1 MSTGKAVIY
10 IVDDDLAARESVA
23 ALSESMGLAYQ
34 LYDSAESFLDTYIPS
49 GTPGCVVTD
58 LRMVGLSG
66 IELQQKL
73 KEHDVTLPIV
83 MITAYATTKTAVE
96 AMKLGAVTFL
106 DKGCT
111 EQELWD
117 GIAAGVRASR
127 ESINKRNTLS
137 SSRERLAL
145 LNPDEKKVLDLI
157 SRGSANKQ
165 VAAELGISIRTVE
178 ERRRR
183 VMQKLRASTFAELM
197 RFVVDAEHA
206 KLAQFGPADQSK

>member
-1 MSTGKAVIY
+1 MSSKATIY
-10 IVDDDLAARESVA
+10 IIDDDVAARESVA
-23 ALSESMGLAYQ
+23 ALVDSMGLSYE
-34 LYDSAESFLDTYIPS
+34 LFDSAESFLDTFIPS
-49 GTPGCVVTD
+49 GTPGCIVTD

-66 IELQQKL
+66 LELQKKL
-73 KEHDVTLPIV
+73 KEHDVTLPLV

-96 AMKLGAVTFL
+96 AMKLGAVTVL
-106 DKGCT
+106 DKQCS

-127 ESINKRNTLS
+127 ESISQRQSLS
-137 SSRERLAL
+137 DVRERLER
-145 LNPDEKKVLDLI
+145 LNPDEKRVLDLI

-183 VMQKLRASTFAELM
+183 VMQKLRVSTFAELM

-206 KLAQFGPADQSK
+206 NVATFGKRSTPS

>member
-1 MSTGKAVIY
+1 M
-10 IVDDDLAARESVA
+10 AARDSVA
-23 ALSESMGLAYQ
+23 ALVESMGLSYE
-34 LYDSAESFLDTYIPS
+34 LFDSAEAFLDTYIAS
-49 GTPGCVVTD
+49 GSPGCIVTD

-66 IELQQKL
+66 LELQKKL
-73 KEHDVTLPIV
+73 KDHDVTLPLV
-83 MITAYATTKTAVE
+83 MITAYATTQTAVE

-106 DKGCT
+106 EKGCS

-127 ESINKRNTLS
+127 TSILEKKSLS
-137 SSRERLAL
+137 DVRERLAL
-145 LNPDEKKVLDLI
+145 LNPEEKKVLDLI

-183 VMQKLRASTFAELM
+183 VMHKLQVSTFAELM
-197 RFVVDAEHA
+197 RFVVDAEYAH
-206 KLAQFGPADQSK
+206 LATFGPPAPR

>member
-1 MSTGKAVIY
+1 MSNDKAIIY
-10 IVDDDLAARESVA
+10 VVDDDVAARESVA
-23 ALSESMGLAYQ
+23 ALADSMGLAYQ
-34 LYDSAESFLDTYIPS
+34 LYDSAEAFLDTYIPS

-96 AMKLGAVTFL
+96 SMKLGAVAFL

-117 GIAAGVRASR
+117 GIATGVRASR
-127 ESINKRNTLS
+127 ESISERESLS

-183 VMQKLRASTFAELM
+183 VMQKLQVGTFAELM

-206 KLAQFGPADQSK
+206 NLAQFGVSQQK